1 MKKIMFSHKWGLH
14 QAAITGEKP
23 TTLRIIPKRIIEA
36 CKDPANPFDYPNR
49 EKLIQAAP
57 YHVGDVVAIAEP
69 YKDIFSPLDWA
80 NREIYRN
87 EYGWDNKMYVQATL
101 MNHFALIKEVT
112 AREAQT
118 LTYEELL
125 EDGLEAFRQQLLKY
139 SRLAGQIRAGHL
151 VQEFFY
157 QTMKIDIRKE
167 SPLVYRYRYDILH
180 RGTCRVCGCTDG
192 HACTNPTHGNCW
204 WVDDTETLCS
214 HCALPEIADDP
225 FTFHPNPDRPC

>member
-57 YHVGDVVAIAEP
+57 YQVGDVVAIAEP

-125 EDGLEAFRQQLLKY
+125 EDGLGIWADPGDWPIDWYRRSGFKNRGGNPEATQDLYLEKPLKT
-139 SRLAGQIRAGHL
+139 Q
-151 VQEFFY
+151 
-157 QTMKIDIRKE
+157 K
-167 SPLVYRYRYDILH
+167 
-180 RGTCRVCGCTDG
+180 
-192 HACTNPTHGNCW
+192 
-204 WVDDTETLCS
+204 
-214 HCALPEIADDP
+214 
-225 FTFHPNPDRPC
+225 